1 MKKSIGYLLYSYIL
15 LSLLSACT
23 PAAVTIPPTQIPAT
37 LASVSAT
44 ATPMPVEAP
53 SPTPQQITHLKVG
66 TYNYIS
72 NAPLFIARDEGYFTE
87 QGLDVE
93 LVDFGSQS
101 NELIPAVITSQLD
114 AAAPSLNVAIFNAIS
129 QGSNLKYVA
138 DKGFINPDNCPTD
151 AWVGSKTAIDSG
163 SLAGFETI
171 KGKNVVFPTGGTIEY
186 TMDLLLRMNNLTMD
200 DIKSS
205 NISDSAARV
214 DGFKTGAVDVS
225 VLSEPWIT
233 RAKTMEAGEVW
244 APFSALAPNLS
255 MGVIIFGPGILKD
268 KPEAGTRFMVAYLK
282 AVQQFNQGKTDRNV
296 EIIANYTKLKPEDI
310 KASCWTS
317 FKADGTID
325 VATMQAFQKW
335 AFEKGYVDSL
345 LELDQYYEPLFV
357 NEAFNQLSQ

>member
-1 MKKSIGYLLYSYIL
+1 MKKTFGYMINGFLLLCL
-15 LSLLSACT
+15 LAACT
-23 PAAVTIPPTQIPAT
+23 PAPVTTPPTGIPAT
-37 LASVSAT
+37 LAPAADT
-44 ATPMPVEAP
+44 AISIPVEAP
-53 SPTPQQITHLKVG
+53 SPTAQQVIHLNVG

-114 AAAPSLNVAIFNAIS
+114 AATPSLNAAIFNAIS

-138 DKGFINPDNCPTD
+138 DKGFINPDNCATD

-186 TMDLLLRMNNLTMD
+186 TMDVLLKMKNLSMD

-205 NISDSAARV
+205 NIADSAARV
-214 DGFKTGAVDVS
+214 DGLKTGAVDVS

-244 APFSALAPNLS
+244 APFSAIAPNLS

-282 AVQQFNQGKTDRNV
+282 GVEQFNKGKTDRNV

-317 FKADGTID
+317 FKTDGTID
-325 VATMQAFQKW
+325 SGTMQAFQKW

-345 LELDQYYEPLFV
+345 LELDQYYEPVFV
-357 NEAFNQLSQ
+357 NEAYNQLSQ